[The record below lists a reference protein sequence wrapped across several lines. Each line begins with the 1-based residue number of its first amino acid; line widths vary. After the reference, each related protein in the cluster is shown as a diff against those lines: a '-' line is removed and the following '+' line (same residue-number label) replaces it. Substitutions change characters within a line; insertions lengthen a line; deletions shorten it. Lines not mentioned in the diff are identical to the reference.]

1 MAVKKVFGE
10 RSRSIPMSSTKS
22 MIGHTLGASGAI
34 EVVTSIVAIQDGF
47 LPPTI
52 NYEEADPNCN
62 VDCVPNK
69 ARIARIDRVVSNS
82 FGFGGTNCS
91 LVIGRY

>member
-1 MAVKKVFGE
+1 
-10 RSRSIPMSSTKS
+10 MSSTKS

-34 EVVTSIVAIQDGF
+34 EIVATIVGMRDGF

-52 NYEEADPNCN
+52 NFETPDPHCGI
-62 VDCVPNK
+62 DCVPNV
-69 ARIARIDRVVSNS
+69 ARPAEIRRLVSNS

-91 LVIGRY
+91 LVIGRFCIPAGT